1 MKSTKTIYGS
11 IMKCPLLIC
20 NTIKLRKGIDWDE
33 NGKTYQNIRKNKIVA
48 LYL

>member
-11 IMKCPLLIC
+11 IMKCLLLTC

-33 NGKTYQNIRKNKIVA
+33 NGKTFKKNTKNKIVA
-48 LYL
+48 LYH